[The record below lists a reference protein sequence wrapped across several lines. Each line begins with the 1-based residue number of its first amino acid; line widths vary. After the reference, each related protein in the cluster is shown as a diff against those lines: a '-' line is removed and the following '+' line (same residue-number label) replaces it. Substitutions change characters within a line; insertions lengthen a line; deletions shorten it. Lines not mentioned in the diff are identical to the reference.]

1 MRLIAP
7 KAAFGLAAV
16 AAIALAGCVSVFPK
30 SEPAQLYRFG
40 AGHASQPGP
49 GAASSQVGLALSPI
63 DFTVA
68 AAGDRIMTV
77 TGSEVAYIA
86 GARWS
91 VPAKVLFADA
101 LDQAFE
107 RDARVVS
114 LVGRREMRSSNLLL
128 DVDVNTFE
136 ARYENGR
143 EAPPVAVVAM
153 DVRIV
158 RFPERTVIAHRV
170 IEVRQPASENRQ
182 AAIVAAL
189 DTATTGALGQLVEWT
204 DQNAR

>member
-1 MRLIAP
+1 MRLTAL
-7 KAAFGLAAV
+7 KVALAAV
-16 AAIALAGCVSVFPK
+16 AALALAGCVSLFPK
-30 SEPAQLYRFG
+30 TEPSQLYRFG

-49 GAASSQVGLALSPI
+49 GAASGQVSVALSPI
-63 DFTVA
+63 DFYTA

-77 TGSEVAYIA
+77 TGAEVAYIA
-86 GARWS
+86 GARWAVS
-91 VPAKVLFADA
+91 AKVLFSDA

-114 LVGRREMRSSNLLL
+114 LIDRREMRTANRML
-128 DVDVNTFE
+128 DVDVNAFE

-143 EAPPVAVVAM
+143 DAPPTAVVAI

-158 RFPERTVIAHRV
+158 KFPERTVVAHRV

-182 AAIVAAL
+182 SAIVAAL
-189 DTATTGALGQLVEWT
+189 DTATAGALAQLVEWT
-204 DQNAR
+204 DANAR